1 MIAII
6 TSFVLI
12 ALLIGVV
19 IWHIV
24 YTVTQLRRIAAQLEQ
39 KGYVDAAQSRRLV
52 TNNKQLK
59 DLSTTVSGLKKDIVE
74 VTGRRLPAAESA
86 IKSANASISANLKNM
101 DASIKRTD
109 ASVNTLKSQI
119 SAQGQFM
126 SDFDQQLTD
135 QKEAHTSFVSEVT
148 PALKEYAA
156 MIDATQRRLMASH
169 LCLDDT
175 CIGAAQLM
183 GLSPIQLAKLTS
195 PPGTTGTIGTPG
207 TPGTLGTSSGDVPI
221 ITTTEMVPSR
231 TSPTQVTQVTPTT
244 MTTTPTMSTPTMS
257 TPAMSIPTM
266 STPTMSTPTMS
277 TPTMST
283 PTMSTPVMSIPTMST
298 PTMSTP
304 TMYTTVTPTLSTT
317 TQTMSTTTPTM
328 STTTP
333 TLSTTQI
340 GPVVWSSVPP

>member
-109 ASVNTLKSQI
+109 ASVKTLTSQI

-135 QKEAHTSFVSEVT
+135 QKAAHTSFVSEVT

-156 MIDATQRRLMASH
+156 MIDTKQRRLMASH
-169 LCLDDT
+169 LCLDDK

-183 GLSPIQLAKLTS
+183 GLSPIELAKLKS
-195 PPGTTGTIGTPG
+195 PPLGTPG
-207 TPGTLGTSSGDVPI
+207 TSTGTSTGGLPI
-221 ITTTEMVPSR
+221 IPMTEMVPSR
-231 TSPTQVTQVTPTT
+231 TSPTQVTLVPPTT
-244 MTTTPTMSTPTMS
+244 MTTTPTMSTPMMSIPTMTTTPTMS
-257 TPAMSIPTM
+257 TPMMSIPTM
-266 STPTMSTPTMS
+266 SAT
-277 TPTMST
+277 
-283 PTMSTPVMSIPTMST
+283 
-298 PTMSTP
+298 TP
-304 TMYTTVTPTLSTT
+304 TMYTTVKPPLSTT
-317 TQTMSTTTPTM
+317 TPPLSTTTPPNG
-328 STTTP
+328 S
-333 TLSTTQI
+333 
-340 GPVVWSSVPP
+340 VVWSSVPP